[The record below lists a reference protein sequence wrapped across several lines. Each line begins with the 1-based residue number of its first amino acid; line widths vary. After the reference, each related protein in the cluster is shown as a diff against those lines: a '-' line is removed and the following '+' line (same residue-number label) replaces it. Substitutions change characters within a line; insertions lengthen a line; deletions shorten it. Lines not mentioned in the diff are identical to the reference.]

1 MATILMVTMILLL
14 LLGFP
19 MIIMMMVA
27 AFIGF
32 GMFYTATANSFEQ
45 INDARND
52 RADRTLDR
60 ENTEIALTDVT
71 YNESVQSLN
80 ITARN
85 TGTTDLELDELD
97 VLADNTYL
105 TGYRSAVEGD
115 ETTNLWLPR
124 EQLVINAT
132 GIDTDPGQA
141 TIVTGPGISA
151 TDTTTVVS

>member
-1 MATILMVTMILLL
+1 M
-14 LLGFP
+14 GFSVSGSAAL
-19 MIIMMMVA
+19 IFVA

-45 INDARND
+45 INDARDD
-52 RADRTLDR
+52 RADRTLERD
-60 ENTEIALTDVT
+60 NTAIELTDVT
-71 YNESVQSLN
+71 YNNSASSLN

-97 VLADNTYL
+97 VLADNDYR
-105 TGYRSAVEGD
+105 TGYRSAVDGD
-115 ETTNLWLPR
+115 ETTNLWLPQ

-141 TIVTGPGISA
+141 TVVTGPGISA
-151 TDTTTVVS
+151 TGGT